1 MDLTAFIDTDVIISS
16 LISEAGAA
24 NFLTRESSVVRFIL
38 NVSEEEAR
46 EVAERLKL
54 DEVELGKQL
63 NKRFSKILLKESLS
77 DIKRKYEKYVLDID
91 DAHIVA
97 GAEKGKVRFLI
108 TYNIKDY
115 RRDKI
120 KEDLGILVMRPAQFL
135 QYLRSLK

>member
-1 MDLTAFIDTDVIISS
+1 MNLKVFIDTDVIISS
-16 LISEAGAA
+16 LISETGAA
-24 NFLTRESSVVRFIL
+24 SFLISESNVVRFIS
-38 NVSEEEAR
+38 NVSKEEAH
-46 EVAERLKL
+46 EVAEKLQL
-54 DEVELGKQL
+54 DEAELGKRL
-63 NKRFSKILLKESLS
+63 NKRFSKILLKESLP

-97 GAEKGKVRFLI
+97 GAMMGKVRFLI

-120 KEDLGILVMRPAQFL
+120 KEELGILVMRPAQFL